1 MIRGNTK
8 EVKNIFRRSESYAVA
23 AKIADE
29 LKKLPQFKNR
39 FGWIDQQKA
48 EINKE
53 IDAMIDQLGDG
64 KGKKVM
70 RYKFIDGLSVDEIAV
85 KTGIPSS
92 YCYRLISKAYG
103 EISLPTEKV

>member
-1 MIRGNTK
+1 MSRDDTK
-8 EVKNIFRRSESYAVA
+8 EIISFFHRVDSYESIT
-23 AKIADE
+23 KIVDE

-92 YCYRLISKAYG
+92 HCYRLISKAYS
-103 EISLPTEKV
+103 EISLLAENI